1 MIITI
6 DTSKD
11 SPEAIRKAISLL
23 NELSGSQS
31 SISSRAS
38 SGGDEKYVNIFDD
51 NSGSAIGNSLN
62 NIFGAIEEHKAD
74 AVQSAEKQP
83 SLIML
88 DDAEK
93 KESSASPDENS
104 DVLSDEIIPYD

>member
-11 SPEAIRKAISLL
+11 SPEAIRKAIALL

-31 SISSRAS
+31 SISSAAS
-38 SGGDEKYVNIFDD
+38 GRDEKYVNIFDD

-62 NIFGAIEEHKAD
+62 NIFGAIEEHKTA

-93 KESSASPDENS
+93 KEESSESS